1 MTKILK
7 KLSKKELFLIFVAF
21 LLIVFQV
28 FLDLKVPEIMAEITA
43 LIQTKESLIKDILS
57 LGFSMLLC
65 ALGSLI
71 SAIIVGYLS
80 AFISSSFTFQ
90 LREKL
95 YDKVLSFN
103 MEDIKM
109 FLTNSLI
116 TRTTNDTNQIQIFIA
131 VGMQMIIKSPILAIW
146 AILKI
151 STKSVEWTALTAG
164 ATFIILIYI
173 IFLIISVIPKF
184 KKIQKEIDNLNAVS
198 RDNLTGIRVIRA
210 FNAEKY
216 QKDKFNKVNKNL
228 TETQTYTQ
236 KMMSTLWPTMNF
248 IMYTLTISIYF
259 TGSYLINNA
268 DILNKINLFSDMIVF
283 STYAMMILMSFVSL
297 AFIFVLYPRAN
308 VSARRIN
315 EVLEETLKIKD
326 GYKTKKEINKL
337 TFKNVC
343 FKYPDADECMLE
355 NISFELNKGETLGI
369 IGSTGSGKSTLINL
383 LVRFYDVTEGKILL
397 DEINI
402 KDFKLE
408 YLYEKIGYVPQKA
421 GMFSGSIKDNLTF
434 GNKDKKEIKELKKVT
449 KIAQAEEFINSLE
462 KRFDHHVARS
472 GTNISGG
479 QKQRLSISRV
489 ILRNPDIY
497 IFDDTFSALD
507 YNTDYNLRKE
517 LNKYTKNKINI
528 IVSQRIGSI
537 MHSDKIMVL
546 SNGKING
553 FDTHDNLIKNNKIYR
568 EIATSQ
574 LSEEEIK

>member
-434 GNKDKKEIKELKKVT
+434 GNKDKKDIKELKKVT